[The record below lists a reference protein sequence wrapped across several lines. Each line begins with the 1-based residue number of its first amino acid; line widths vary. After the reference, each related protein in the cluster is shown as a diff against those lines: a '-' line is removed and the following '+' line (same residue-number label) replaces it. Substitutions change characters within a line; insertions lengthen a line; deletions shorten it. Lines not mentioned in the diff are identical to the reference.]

1 MMTEEQAVTLLSKE
15 DNHEAYSYLYE
26 MYWSKVYNFAR
37 LYISSIEDAKEIVQI
52 VFVKLWET
60 RAFLKENESLKGY
73 LFIITRNIIFNQK
86 RRSFNEDF
94 YKSSVLDA
102 YTEDNIN
109 DACEAEEKMYAM
121 ELSRFID
128 ALIQSLPERQRDC
141 FMLSRVEKMTYR
153 EIGERL
159 GISERTVE
167 VHIVRALKYLKKNI
181 ILFLIF
187 FSPIM

>member
-1 MMTEEQAVTLLSKE
+1 MMTEEQAIILLSKE

-37 LYISSIEDAKEIVQI
+37 LYISSVEDAKDVVQI

-60 RAFLKENESLKGY
+60 RTFLRENESLKGY

-86 RRSFNEDF
+86 KRNFNESF
-94 YKSSVLDA
+94 YKSTVLDA
-102 YTEDNIN
+102 FTEENIN
-109 DACEAEEKMYAM
+109 DSCEAEEKMYAL

-128 ALIQSLPERQRDC
+128 ALIQSLPERQREC
-141 FMLSRVEKMTYR
+141 FLLSRIEQLTYR

-167 VHIVRALKYLKKNI
+167 VHIIRALKYLKKNI
-181 ILFLIF
+181 ILFFIF
-187 FSPIM
+187 FVR

>member
-73 LFIITRNIIFNQK
+73 
-86 RRSFNEDF
+86 
-94 YKSSVLDA
+94 
-102 YTEDNIN
+102 
-109 DACEAEEKMYAM
+109 
-121 ELSRFID
+121 
-128 ALIQSLPERQRDC
+128 
-141 FMLSRVEKMTYR
+141 
-153 EIGERL
+153 
-159 GISERTVE
+159 
-167 VHIVRALKYLKKNI
+167 
-181 ILFLIF
+181 
-187 FSPIM
+187 

>member
-1 MMTEEQAVTLLSKE
+1 MMTEEQAVILLSKE

-60 RAFLKENESLKGY
+60 RTFLKENESLKGY

-94 YKSSVLDA
+94 YKTSILDA

-109 DACEAEEKMYAM
+109 DSCEAEEKMYAM

-128 ALIQSLPERQRDC
+128 SLVLSLPERQREC
-141 FMLSRVEKMTYR
+141 FLLSRVEKMTYR

-167 VHIVRALKYLKKNI
+167 VHIIRALKYLKKNV
-181 ILFLIF
+181 ILFLLF
-187 FSPIM
+187 VTQS

>member
-15 DNHEAYSYLYE
+15 GNHEAYSYLYE

-37 LYISSIEDAKEIVQI
+37 LYISSIDDAKEIVQI

-60 RAFLKENESLKGY
+60 RTFLKENESLKGY

-86 RRSFNEDF
+86 RRNFNEDF
-94 YKSSVLDA
+94 YKSSILDA

-109 DACEAEEKMYAM
+109 DSCEAEEKMYAL

-128 ALIQSLPERQRDC
+128 ALIQSLPERQREC
-141 FMLSRVEKMTYR
+141 FLLSRVEKMTYR

-159 GISERTVE
+159 GISDRTVE

-187 FSPIM
+187 LAQ

>member
-102 YTEDNIN
+102 YTE
-109 DACEAEEKMYAM
+109 
-121 ELSRFID
+121 
-128 ALIQSLPERQRDC
+128 
-141 FMLSRVEKMTYR
+141 
-153 EIGERL
+153 G
-159 GISERTVE
+159 
-167 VHIVRALKYLKKNI
+167 
-181 ILFLIF
+181 
-187 FSPIM
+187 